1 MENRQIVK
9 LYIDKMKIKKGFE
22 LREVCGENII
32 VAYGIANIDFNK
44 VISLNESA
52 TFLWKE
58 IADKEFDAEMM
69 ASLLCLE
76 YEVDEET
83 AKHDAQALLDEWTK
97 VGLVE

>member
-1 MENRQIVK
+1 
-9 LYIDKMKIKKGFE
+9 MKIKKGFE

-32 VAYGIANIDFNK
+32 VAYGIENIDFNK

-52 TFLWKE
+52 TFLWKQ
-58 IADKEFDAEMM
+58 IADKDFTADTM
-69 ASLLCLE
+69 AFLLCQE

-83 AKHDAQALLDEWTK
+83 AKRDAQALLDEWIK